1 MYTQS
6 IVFSYFQKKALRL
19 IYFKECNAHTI
30 PLHFKSKI
38 VKLPDK
44 RLFTWYEEGSEVTHP
59 PPPFISGPPVI
70 QGSGVP
76 LFSLSISVCRRF
88 EPPFYRHPLY
98 GHPSFLYYLQT
109 SCLWQDFSDN
119 IAPMKYRITT
129 KINSCGKVISL
140 FLEDKK
146 QH

>member
-19 IYFKECNAHTI
+19 IYFKECNAHTT

-59 PPPFISGPPVI
+59 PPFHIRSPCNSGLRGPPF
-70 QGSGVP
+70 QP
-76 LFSLSISVCRRF
+76 LNISV
-88 EPPFYRHPLY
+88 
-98 GHPSFLYYLQT
+98 Q
-109 SCLWQDFSDN
+109 
-119 IAPMKYRITT
+119 
-129 KINSCGKVISL
+129 KV
-140 FLEDKK
+140 
-146 QH
+146 